1 MITKV
6 HIRGYRKFK
15 ELILNPHHEMNIIV
29 GANEA
34 GKSTLLEAVTMVLTG
49 KFEGVTASEALNP
62 YWFNMELVDAFF
74 NALSNMKVDEPLPA
88 IPEFRID
95 IHLEI
100 PDGESQK
107 MRGIHNMLKEDSV
120 GLSVH
125 AYPDP
130 DYSEEIEQYFREDNC
145 PHILPV
151 EYYRLDWRDFA
162 DQVVYR
168 RPKELGVAVIDTRT
182 IRSDRGMDYYTRQ
195 IVEERLD
202 PKVRNH
208 VSVEHRKMRASLGDS
223 LLTVLDGAL
232 GTDFSAFRQLKLGIQ
247 VDQSRSSSWANTLV
261 PAIDKVP
268 FSQSGKGTQATA
280 KTVLAMGRSS
290 NSSAYLL
297 VEEPENHL
305 SHTSLRE
312 LLSYISAAR
321 EGRQVLVTTHSSY
334 VLNRLGL
341 DQLVLLRE
349 GTAHAFQELSDDTS
363 EYFKKLAGFD
373 TLRLVLAKKAVLV
386 EGPSDEIIF
395 NRFFLDKYGAE
406 PLDYGVDVISI
417 GGVSFRRGFELA
429 SVLNQPL
436 VALRDNDGKTPEHW
450 QDKIKDFTKPNE
462 RELFVGQPNLGRSLE
477 YQITSANT
485 EDTLRTVLGLDNNAD
500 LLDWMSTHKTATAL
514 KIATSS
520 VKLNPPKYIADAINS
535 LQSVVI
541 RTRGLS

>member
-6 HIRGYRKFK
+6 HIRGYRKLK
-15 ELILNPHHEMNIIV
+15 EITLNPHHEMNIIV
-29 GANEA
+29 GANQA
-34 GKSTLLEAVTMVLTG
+34 GKSTILEAITMALTG
-49 KFEGVTASEALNP
+49 KFEGVAASEMLNP
-62 YWFNMELVDAFF
+62 YWFNMELVDTFF
-74 NALSNMKVDEPLPA
+74 NALSITKARNPLPP

-95 IHLEI
+95 IHIEV

-107 MRGIHNMLKEDSV
+107 MRGIHNMLKVDSV
-120 GLSVH
+120 GLSIH
-125 AYPDP
+125 AYPDL
-130 DYSEEIEQYFREDNC
+130 DYSKEIEQYFREANC

-208 VSVEHRKMRASLGDS
+208 VSVEHRKMRASLADD
-223 LLTVLDGAL
+223 LLSALDGAL
-232 GTDFSAFRQLKLGIQ
+232 GADLPAFHQLKLGIQ

-268 FSQSGKGTQATA
+268 FSQSGKGTQAIA
-280 KTVLAMGRSS
+280 KTVLAMGKSS
-290 NSSAYLL
+290 ESSAYLL

-305 SHTSLRE
+305 SHTNLRE
-312 LLSYISAAR
+312 LLSYTAAGR
-321 EGRQVLVTTHSSY
+321 EGRQVFVTTHSSY

-341 DQLVLLRE
+341 DQLVLLHE
-349 GTAHAFQELSDDTS
+349 GKARAFQELSHGTS
-363 EYFKKLAGFD
+363 EYFKKLSGFD

-386 EGPSDEIIF
+386 EGPSDEIVF
-395 NRFFLDKYGAE
+395 NRFFRDKYGAE

-429 SVLNQPL
+429 SVLNRPL

-450 QDKIKDFTKPNE
+450 QDKIKEFTKPNE
-462 RELFVGQPNLGRSLE
+462 RELFIGQPNLGWTLE
-477 YQITSANT
+477 YQIKSANS
-485 EDTLRTVLGLDNNAD
+485 EYALRTVLELDNNKN

-514 KIATSS
+514 KIATSQK
-520 VKLNPPKYIADAINS
+520 KLNPPKYIEDAINS
-535 LQSVVI
+535 LQSLVI
-541 RTRGLS
+541 RTSELS

>member
-15 ELILNPHHEMNIIV
+15 ELVLNPHHEMNIIV

-74 NALSNMKVDEPLPA
+74 NALSNMKADEPLPA
-88 IPEFRID
+88 IPKFRID
-95 IHLEI
+95 IHLEV

-130 DYSEEIEQYFREDNC
+130 DYSEEIEQYFR
-145 PHILPV
+145 
-151 EYYRLDWRDFA
+151 DFA
-162 DQVVYR
+162 DQVVCR

-208 VSVEHRKMRASLGDS
+208 VSVEHRKMRASLGDD

-232 GTDFSAFRQLKLGIQ
+232 GTDLSAFHRLKLGIQ

-268 FSQSGKGTQATA
+268 FSQSGKGTQAIA

-290 NSSAYLL
+290 ESSAYLL

-312 LLSYISAAR
+312 LLSYISALR

-341 DQLVLLRE
+341 DQLVLLHE
-349 GTAHAFQELSDDTS
+349 GTAHAFQELSDGTS
-363 EYFKKLAGFD
+363 EYFKKLSGFD
-373 TLRLVLAKKAVLV
+373 TLRLVLAKKTVLV
-386 EGPSDEIIF
+386 EGPSDEIVF

-429 SVLNQPL
+429 SVLNRSL
-436 VALRDNDGKTPEHW
+436 VALRDNDGKPPEHW

-462 RELFVGQPNLGRSLE
+462 RELFVGQPNLGRTLE
-477 YQITSANT
+477 CQIQSANS
-485 EDTLRTVLGLDNNAD
+485 EDTIRTVLGLDNNVD

-514 KIATSS
+514 KIATSP

-535 LQSVVI
+535 LQSVV
-541 RTRGLS
+541 TG

>member
-1 MITKV
+1 MIAKV
-6 HIRGYRKFK
+6 HIRGYRKLK
-15 ELILNPHHEMNIIV
+15 ELILNPHREMNIIV

-34 GKSTLLEAVTMVLTG
+34 GKSTLLEAITMALTG
-49 KFEGVTASEALNP
+49 KFEGISASEAVNP
-62 YWFNMELVDAFF
+62 YWFNMELVDTFF
-74 NALSNMKVDEPLPA
+74 NALSNTEAGDPLPA

-95 IHLEI
+95 IHLEV

-120 GLSVH
+120 GLCVH

-130 DYSEEIEQYFREDNC
+130 DYSEEIEQYFREENC

-162 DQVVYR
+162 DQVLYR

-208 VSVEHRKMRASLGDS
+208 VSVEHRKMRASLGDG

-232 GTDFSAFRQLKLGIQ
+232 GSDLSAFDRLKLGIQ

-268 FSQSGKGTQATA
+268 FSQSGKGTQAIA

-290 NSSAYLL
+290 ESSAYLL

-341 DQLVLLRE
+341 DQLVLLHE
-349 GTAHAFQELSDDTS
+349 GSAHAFQDLSDATS
-363 EYFKKLAGFD
+363 EYFKRLSGFD
-373 TLRLVLAKKAVLV
+373 TLRLVLAKQAVLV
-386 EGPSDEIIF
+386 EGPSDEIVF
-395 NRFFLDKYGAE
+395 NRFFADKYRAE

-429 SVLNQPL
+429 SVLNRPL
-436 VALRDNDGKTPEHW
+436 VALRDNDGEPPEHW

-462 RELFVGQPNLGRSLE
+462 RELFVGHPNLGRTLE
-477 YQITSANT
+477 YQIKSAND
-485 EDTLRTVLGLDNNAD
+485 EDTLRTVLGIDNETD

-514 KIATSS
+514 KIATSPER
-520 VKLNPPKYIADAINS
+520 LNPPEYIKDAINA
-535 LQSVVI
+535 LRSVVI
-541 RTRGLS
+541 GVRGQS

>member
-1 MITKV
+1 MITKI

-15 ELILNPHHEMNIIV
+15 ELNLTPHHEMNIIV

-34 GKSTLLEAVTMVLTG
+34 GKSTLLEAVTMALTG

-62 YWFNMELVDAFF
+62 YWFNTELVDTFF
-74 NALSNMKVDEPLPA
+74 NALSNMNAKDSLPA

-95 IHLEI
+95 IHLKV
-100 PDGESQK
+100 PDGELQK
-107 MRGIHNMLKEDSV
+107 MRGIHNMLKKDSV

-130 DYSEEIEQYFREDNC
+130 DFSEEIEQYFREKDC

-195 IVEERLD
+195 IVEEYLD
-202 PKVRNH
+202 PKVRNR
-208 VSVEHRKMRASLGDS
+208 VSVEHRKMRASLGDG
-223 LLTVLDGAL
+223 LLTVLDGAM
-232 GTDFSAFRQLKLGIQ
+232 GTNLSAFRRIKLGIQ

-261 PAIDKVP
+261 PSIDKVP
-268 FSQSGKGTQATA
+268 FSQSGKGTQAIA
-280 KTVLAMGRSS
+280 KTVLAMGKSS
-290 NSSAYLL
+290 ESSAYLL

-312 LLSYISAAR
+312 LLSYISTERA
-321 EGRQVLVTTHSSY
+321 GRQVLVTTHSSY

-341 DQLVLLRE
+341 EQLVLLHE
-349 GTAHAFQELSDDTS
+349 GTAHAFQDLDDDTS
-363 EYFKKLAGFD
+363 EYFKKLSGFD

-386 EGPSDEIIF
+386 EGPSDEIVF
-395 NRFFLDKYGAE
+395 NRFFADKYGAE

-417 GGVSFRRGFELA
+417 AGVSFRRGFELA
-429 SVLNQPL
+429 SMLNRPL
-436 VALRDNDGKTPEHW
+436 VALRDNDNKPPKHW
-450 QDKIKDFTKPNE
+450 QDKIKEFTKPNE
-462 RELFVGQPNLGRSLE
+462 RELFIGDPVLGNTLE
-477 YQITSANT
+477 SQIKSVNS
-485 EDTLRTVLGLDNNAD
+485 EDRLRTVLELDKNID
-500 LLDWMSTHKTATAL
+500 ILKWMSTNKTAAAL

-520 VKLNPPKYIADAINS
+520 VKLNPPKYIEDAINT

-541 RTRGLS
+541 RINELS

>member
-15 ELILNPHHEMNIIV
+15 ELYLKPHNEMNIIV

-34 GKSTLLEAVTMVLTG
+34 GKSTLLEAITMALTG
-49 KFEGVTASEALNP
+49 KFEGVAASDALNP
-62 YWFNMELVDAFF
+62 YWFNTEIVDTFF
-74 NALSNMKVDEPLPA
+74 MALSDTKAGDPLPA

-95 IHLEI
+95 IHLEVA
-100 PDGESQK
+100 DGESQK

-130 DYSEEIEQYFREDNC
+130 DYSEEIEQYFREENC
-145 PHILPV
+145 PKILPV
-151 EYYRLDWRDFA
+151 EYYRLDWRDFS

-182 IRSDRGMDYYTRQ
+182 IRSNRGMDYYTRQ

-208 VSVEHRKMRASLGDS
+208 VSVEHRKMRASLGDG
-223 LLTVLDGAL
+223 LLTVLNGAL
-232 GTDFSAFRQLKLGIQ
+232 GTSFSAFRQLKLGIQ
-247 VDQSRSSSWANTLV
+247 VDQSRSTSWANTLV

-268 FSQSGKGTQATA
+268 FSQSGKGTQAIA

-290 NSSAYLL
+290 DSSAYLL

-321 EGRQVLVTTHSSY
+321 ERRQALITTHSSY

-341 DQLVLLRE
+341 DQLVLLYE
-349 GTAHAFQELSDDTS
+349 GTARAFQDLSDDTS
-363 EYFKKLAGFD
+363 DYFKKLSGFD

-386 EGPSDEIIF
+386 EGPSDEIVF
-395 NRFFLDKYGAE
+395 NRFFLDKYKAE

-429 SVLNQPL
+429 SVLNRPL

-450 QDKIKDFTKPNE
+450 QDKIKEFTKPDE
-462 RELFVGQPNLGRSLE
+462 RELFVGQPALGKTLE
-477 YQITSANT
+477 DQIVSANS
-485 EDTLRTVLGLDNNAD
+485 EDTLRTVLGLDNNTD
-500 LLDWMSTHKTATAL
+500 LLDWMSAHKTATAL
-514 KIATSS
+514 KIATST
-520 VKLNPPKYIADAINS
+520 VNLNPPKYIEDALNALRIVLN
-535 LQSVVI
+535 
-541 RTRGLS
+541 RTSGLS